1 MFETIGRSFR
11 LAKLCLHVLAVDKE
25 LIMFPV
31 FSSIGVVLVLL
42 SFAGVGIGI
51 GALDRIE
58 EALLAS
64 ATLSSPLA
72 FYILASFVIIFFNS
86 ALVYAAH
93 ERLAGGR
100 PQHPLRPQGGLV
112 PHRHYLHVGRHRRY
126 GRVDTEHTGR

>member
-42 SFAGVGIGI
+42 SFAGVGFGI

-58 EALLAS
+58 AGAI
-64 ATLSSPLA
+64 AGIGTLSSPWRSISSPPSSSSSSTA
-72 FYILASFVIIFFNS
+72 RSCMPRTRDWQEATRIS
-86 ALVYAAH
+86 APA
-93 ERLAGGR
+93 
-100 PQHPLRPQGGLV
+100 
-112 PHRHYLHVGRHRRY
+112 
-126 GRVDTEHTGR
+126 